1 MLFILTG
8 LVLVISTG
16 IQNFKFDASS
26 DTLVLENDIYF
37 EQYEKTNEKFGES
50 EFLVVAIDN
59 RKGKF
64 DKDFLEKLQNLQ
76 IQLSSLNE
84 VNVPYR
90 Y

>member
-50 EFLVVAIDN
+50 YYLAVTRFI
-59 RKGKF
+59 
-64 DKDFLEKLQNLQ
+64 
-76 IQLSSLNE
+76 
-84 VNVPYR
+84 
-90 Y
+90 